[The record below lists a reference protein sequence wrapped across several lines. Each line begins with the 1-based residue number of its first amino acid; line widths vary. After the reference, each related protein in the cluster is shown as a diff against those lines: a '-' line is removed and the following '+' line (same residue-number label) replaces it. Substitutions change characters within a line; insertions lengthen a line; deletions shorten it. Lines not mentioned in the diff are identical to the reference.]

1 MSARRPHP
9 RGFTLIELLVVIAII
24 GILMALIL
32 PAISSAREAAR
43 RTQCMNNVKNIGFAL
58 QNFLNQKNRFP
69 NATTWGEVAGNT
81 DITASPLYTFFNSG
95 TFGPSGT
102 LATPPTQPTDVGP
115 LYSWVV
121 DILPGLDAQTL
132 YNGFN
137 RSRIYLDPGNRSGD
151 VQANASNLTIGNTD
165 LAILRCPNDDTVIQ
179 GSGNLSYGV
188 NTGFSLWHG
197 NGQSGIGWTGTP
209 VGGSYSPIVWGSK
222 SVFKQIGVMFQG
234 TAGGRTAW
242 DMNHTSA
249 SIKDGLSTTL
259 LVIENSNA
267 GASNGGTYSS
277 GLATNWASAHPNF
290 VCAMASDNVC
300 GASGTCLNQTTL
312 TPTKNTTTGAQL
324 DGAGWM
330 AANSKG
336 FYEEINYGAR
346 STLEDG
352 GSPFANSLHP
362 GGIVVGM
369 CDGSTRYITDDVNGA
384 VYAKLITPD
393 GQNLPIIFRQLPL
406 SADEIPGAQ

>member
-58 QNFLNQKNRFP
+58 QNYLNQKNRLP

-81 DITASPLYTFFNSG
+81 SISNSPLMLFFNGSNFGMISAASP
-95 TFGPSGT
+95 P
-102 LATPPTQPTDVGP
+102 AQPTDVGP

-121 DILPGLDAQTL
+121 DILPGLDQQTL

-137 RSRIYLDPGNRSGD
+137 RNRVYYDPATRSGD
-151 VQANASNLTIGNTD
+151 NQINASNFTISNTD
-165 LAILRCPNDDTVIQ
+165 IAILRCPNDDTSIQ
-179 GSGNLSYGV
+179 GAGNLSYGV
-188 NTGFSLWHG
+188 NAGFALWHG
-197 NGQSGIGWTGTP
+197 NGVAGVGWTGSA
-209 VGGSYSPIVWGSK
+209 VGGSYSSISWGTLSGFKK
-222 SVFKQIGVMFQG
+222 SSVMFQG
-234 TAGGRTAW
+234 TATGRAPW
-242 DMNHTSA
+242 DVNHTSS

-259 LVIENSNA
+259 LLIENSTG
-267 GASNGGTYSS
+267 GASNGNTYSS
-277 GLATNWASAHPNF
+277 GVITNWACAHPNF
-290 VCAMASDNVC
+290 VCAIGANFVC
-300 GASGTCLNQTTL
+300 RPYGGNCTQATDLSPIKQGTQQQDGPGWACAN
-312 TPTKNTTTGAQL
+312 TKG
-324 DGAGWM
+324 
-330 AANSKG
+330 S
-336 FYEEINYGAR
+336 FEEINYGSR
-346 STLEDG
+346 NGLEDG
-352 GSPFANSLHP
+352 ASPFANSLHP

-369 CDGSTRYITDDVNGA
+369 CDGSTRYITDDVNGV

-393 GQNLPIIFRQLPL
+393 GQNMPLLYRQLPL